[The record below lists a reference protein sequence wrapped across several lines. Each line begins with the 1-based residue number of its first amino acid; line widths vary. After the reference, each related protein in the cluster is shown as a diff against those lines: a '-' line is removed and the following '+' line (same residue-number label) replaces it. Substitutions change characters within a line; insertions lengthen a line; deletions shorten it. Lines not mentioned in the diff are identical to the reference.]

1 MKTNKE
7 HLNIN
12 WQLPGLR
19 SGIDGGIDRLCGPG
33 ATRAELL
40 LQFSVAF
47 GAALAAGIY
56 YPLATLDW
64 SLLQIAIA
72 VVLAFDIAGGIT
84 TNATSSAKRWFHR
97 PAQSQKDHWKFIA
110 MHLIHLSL
118 FAVFF
123 VADLVVWLV
132 QSSVL
137 LAGATCLIIYAPL
150 YLKRPIAY
158 SGYMVVFLLSQFW
171 LDAPVGLEWI
181 LPLFYFKLLVSHL
194 PPEAPFDV
202 SR

>member
-1 MKTNKE
+1 MKTNNTDHK
-7 HLNIN
+7 IN
-12 WQLPGLR
+12 WQLPRLR
-19 SGIDGGIDRLCGPG
+19 SGIGGGIDRLCGPG
-33 ATRAELL
+33 ATKAELL

-47 GAALAAGIY
+47 GAALAAVIY
-56 YPLATLDW
+56 YPHESLDW
-64 SLLQIAIA
+64 SLLQTSIA

-97 PAQSQKDHWKFIA
+97 SSQSQRDYWNFIA
-110 MHLIHLSL
+110 MHLIHLGL
-118 FAVFF
+118 FAGFF
-123 VADLVVWLV
+123 VADEVVWFIL
-132 QSSVL
+132 SSVL
-137 LAGATCLIIYAPL
+137 LAGAACLIIYAPL

-158 SGYMVVFLLSQFW
+158 SVYMVVFLLSQFW
-171 LDAPVGLEWI
+171 LEAPVGVEWF